1 MMVIQILNC
10 RTVSSFLQ
18 IQRDSWTLCNKNWI
32 IKFTVPF
39 HNFKYGIHN
48 EMNCLSI
55 IIYCKTLTL
64 KNITR
69 DYLETLKLYKQV
81 YRKFVI
87 VFSMMFCPIVCSMM
101 DRSLNMRDKKKC
113 ATLDSSI
120 K

>member
-1 MMVIQILNC
+1 
-10 RTVSSFLQ
+10 
-18 IQRDSWTLCNKNWI
+18 
-32 IKFTVPF
+32 
-39 HNFKYGIHN
+39 
-48 EMNCLSI
+48 MNCLSI

-101 DRSLNMRDKKKC
+101 DRSLNMRDKKKMRNFGF
-113 ATLDSSI
+113 
-120 K
+120 